1 MLGRLSRATLDLTL
15 FSESD
20 ASLTASSIAGLV
32 LGVPASWGSIF
43 GAAPDQDR
51 CPAVSDTA
59 ALQSLDIALVESN
72 SEVVRSIAKRAERL
86 GEEKITGT
94 KPSFS
99 TNYGQCF
106 YNHNFAYGI
115 SGVVGPDCASET
127 AR

>member
-32 LGVPASWGSIF
+32 PGVPASWGSIF

-51 CPAVSDTA
+51 AVPGTA
-59 ALQSLDIALVESN
+59 ALQPLETALVESN
-72 SEVVRSIAKRAERL
+72 SEVVRSIANRAQRL
-86 GEEKITGT
+86 GEEITGT
-94 KPSFS
+94 QPSFP

-106 YNHNFAYGI
+106 LNSEPIATGYGW
-115 SGVVGPDCASET
+115 GRC
-127 AR
+127 